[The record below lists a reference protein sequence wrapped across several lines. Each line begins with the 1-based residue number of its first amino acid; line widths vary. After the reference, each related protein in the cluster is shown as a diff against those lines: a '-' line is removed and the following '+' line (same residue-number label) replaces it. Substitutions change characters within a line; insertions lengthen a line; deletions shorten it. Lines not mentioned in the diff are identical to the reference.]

1 MKILITGAN
10 GYIGKSLYN
19 TLKDTYDVFVITTD
33 DCDLTNSVEVNSYF
47 IDKWFCPEC
56 YEEETQVQCYYCEET
71 LQNGND
77 VVLNSENESC
87 CVACYVAVSCCPNK
101 HYGGQ
106 YGCDFCPP
114 VKCDWGCNDCR
125 GKSDKGFCYKYEK
138 KDTYEL
144 TSFVRENKNIFKGI
158 YCPIKHYRMFNYETL
173 Y

>member
-1 MKILITGAN
+1 MSDIKINKKTGKKYRLVLQECESKHCCN
-10 GYIGKSLYN
+10 
-19 TLKDTYDVFVITTD
+19 TD
-33 DCDLTNSVEVNSYF
+33 DLKKGIGRNRWYVPDSQEPLHSKYF

-144 TSFVRENKNIFKGI
+144 TSFVRENRTG
-158 YCPIKHYRMFNYETL
+158 
-173 Y
+173 